1 VTLSKNRN
9 SCNPL
14 QNHVPVKIPPENKGT
29 KSSGILFFFCFRV
42 PKIDSCQTGIN
53 QPSSH
58 CRKGKREEGRKGR
71 RWGKKRSADDCHQI
85 PLEDTKNSCTPWG
98 MMKRQ
103 SKLIFFQTKIYM
115 HTLISVLKMAS
126 NARIKHV
133 TAY

>member
-1 VTLSKNRN
+1 
-9 SCNPL
+9 
-14 QNHVPVKIPPENKGT
+14 VKVPPEKHR
-29 KSSGILFFFCFRV
+29 KKILRNPVFFCYQL

-53 QPSSH
+53 KPSSH
-58 CRKGKREEGRKGR
+58 CRKGKREEGREGR